1 MMLPTIVTVVIPCFN
16 ASRTLA
22 AAVESVLAQGDIGV
36 EIILVD
42 DRSTDDTRELGQ
54 ALSERHANVSM
65 IAHAV
70 NSGPGPARNTGLR
83 RAAGEFVCFL
93 DADDSYL
100 PGFFTTALRRFREHA
115 WISAVY
121 TNIELVDCPHEVHT
135 LHIAGAIN
143 FMPSNKMLRR
153 STVELI
159 GGFPEDVVFRTG
171 MAGED
176 GVFFQLLGKYFQSFS
191 EPTVY
196 CRYYV
201 GPSSHFSRFVRRT
214 RVVDGKLEFVEFEE
228 IEKSGALTATA
239 LEFERR
245 FLERCRALRNSSVFP
260 ELAEP
265 GFQPGRI
272 FPRDAS

>member
-1 MMLPTIVTVVIPCFN
+1 MLPTIVTVVIPCFN

-42 DRSTDDTRELGQ
+42 DCSTDDTVGLAR
-54 ALSERHANVSM
+54 ALSGRHANVSM
-65 IAHAV
+65 VGHAE

-83 RAAGEFVCFL
+83 RAKGEFICFL

-100 PGFFTTALRRFREHA
+100 QGFFTTALRRFREHA
-115 WISAVY
+115 RISAVY
-121 TNIELVDCPHEVHT
+121 TNIELVDCPHEVHV

-159 GGFPEDVVFRTG
+159 GGFPEDAVFRTG

-214 RVVDGKLEFVEFEE
+214 RVIDGKLEFVEFEE

-245 FLERCRALRNSSVFP
+245 FLERCRALRNSAVFP
-260 ELAEP
+260 ELADP

-272 FPRDAS
+272 FPRHAS